1 MSQTEIRQDVLDPII
16 RKNYKWLCES
26 EMAVK
31 TDDDTVRA
39 MGAAFMSLVD
49 YAKETGNVI
58 DPEKDDMLPYAKAAA
73 KTLAGILPGKDSM
86 EWEEI
91 FLREV
96 DRY

>member
-1 MSQTEIRQDVLDPII
+1 MSQTEIDTKVLDPII
-16 RKNYKWLCES
+16 RRNYRWLSES
-26 EMAVK
+26 EMALK
-31 TDDDTVRA
+31 TDNDQTRA

-49 YAKETGNVI
+49 YGRSTGKVL
-58 DPEKDDMLPYAKAAA
+58 DPEADDMLPYAKAAA
-73 KTLAGILPGKDSM
+73 RTLAEILPEKDAM